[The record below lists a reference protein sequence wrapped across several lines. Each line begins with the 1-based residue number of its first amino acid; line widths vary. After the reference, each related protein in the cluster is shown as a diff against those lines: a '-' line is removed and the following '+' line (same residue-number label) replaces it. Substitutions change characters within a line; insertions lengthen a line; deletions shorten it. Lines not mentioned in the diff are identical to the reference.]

1 MTPAQDDDS
10 GAAVRRG
17 RRRRLAR
24 AARRAEA
31 DDGAGRRLRQSALR
45 TAFPAREGRGAH
57 AACRQQPVPTGSR
70 TRIEKLYGAITPNCL
85 LFERD
90 HVGVPA
96 IDQARHRLMIHGL
109 VSRPL
114 LLTMDELMRF
124 PSVSRSGRRPPNCG
138 MRRTAGTAP
147 WRTEAARIS
156 LAVAA

>member
-1 MTPAQDDDS
+1 MTEQGGGFVNPPYGQPSPREKDVVRMLPA
-10 GAAVRRG
+10 GNNP
-17 RRRRLAR
+17 
-24 AARRAEA
+24 
-31 DDGAGRRLRQSALR
+31 
-45 TAFPAREGRGAH
+45 F
-57 AACRQQPVPTGSR
+57 PTGSR